1 MKTLLISQDLW
12 EIMEESYEV
21 KVEPV
26 MVMVEEMV
34 KEKIGM
40 SASIEEKKNRKKD
53 VKALYLI
60 QQAISDKI
68 FPRIIE
74 ARSSKEA

>member
-1 MKTLLISQDLW
+1 
-12 EIMEESYEV
+12 MEESYEV